1 MSIPSITQVS
11 GTAVYIP
18 GADIDT
24 DRIIPARYLR
34 CVTFD
39 DLAEGLFRDVRTD
52 PDGKPLN
59 HPLDDPQFQGANI
72 MLSGP
77 NFGCG
82 SSREHAPQAI
92 RRAGFDAVIAES
104 FAEIFF
110 GNSTG
115 LGMPC
120 VCASAEE
127 IKALGAAVQAN
138 PKLEVSIDLDAMTAS
153 YGDTIIKVTMPDSA
167 REALMSARWD
177 PIQELLDNSDSIETR
192 AEALPYV

>member
-127 IKALGAAVQAN
+127 IKALGAAVQVN

-177 PIQELLDNSDSIETR
+177 PIQELLDNIDSIETR